1 MEPGNSPDAELMEEV
16 YEELRKLARSFLRRE
31 RPDHTLQT
39 SALVHEAYL
48 RLTHNG
54 HLEPQDRAAFYTAA
68 ARSMRR
74 VLVDYA
80 RRRNSKKRD
89 GGMRVELPTDYLPSV
104 NLEQNWVLVDQA
116 LNRLAAMDQRQAQ
129 IVEMRIFA
137 GLTNPEI
144 AEALSLSEATVKRS
158 WVLAKAWLA
167 GELS

>member
-1 MEPGNSPDAELMEEV
+1 METGNSPDAELMEEV

-48 RLTHNG
+48 RLTNNG
-54 HLEPQDRAAFYTAA
+54 RMDAQDRAAFYTAA

-80 RRRNSKKRD
+80 RRRNSIKRD
-89 GGMRVELPTDYLPSV
+89 GGKRVELPTDSLLSV
-104 NLEQNWVLVDQA
+104 NLEQDWVLVDQA

-129 IVEMRIFA
+129 VVEMRIFA
-137 GLTNPEI
+137 GLSNPEI
-144 AEALSLSEATVKRS
+144 AEALNISETTVKRS
-158 WVLAKAWLA
+158 WVMAKAWLA
-167 GELS
+167 GELI